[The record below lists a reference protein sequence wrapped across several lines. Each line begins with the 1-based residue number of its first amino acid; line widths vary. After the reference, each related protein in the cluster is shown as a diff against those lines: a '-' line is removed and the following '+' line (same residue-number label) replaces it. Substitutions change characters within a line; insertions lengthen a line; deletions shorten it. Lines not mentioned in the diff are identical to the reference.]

1 VSSPQLLPKIAQ
13 VNFDEMPD
21 IETID
26 KQLSEVLEGLN
37 ITGDLRDKMMKDDPK
52 RKWTLI
58 CQHQK
63 PDDHG
68 SEKQLKEPH
77 HYIEN
82 LSKKYVVVYFY
93 FYLLLFSSK
102 HQLLRLIW
110 LTFAFNQKRRAENLG
125 CPPC

>member
-1 VSSPQLLPKIAQ
+1 LGAIAFKFKGKGGAPSGPSEVSSPQLLPKIAQ
-13 VNFDEMPD
+13 VNFEEMPD

-68 SEKQLKEPH
+68 SDKQLKEPH

-82 LSKKYVVVYFY
+82 LSKKYAVDPFC
-93 FYLLLFSSK
+93 FSFSNFSLKELLDL
-102 HQLLRLIW
+102 
-110 LTFAFNQKRRAENLG
+110 N
-125 CPPC
+125 